1 MRNHILRLICY
12 GRYCLLVAGPTG
24 TDGTVTDVK
33 MNFLVAGDDHNESD
47 DCEEGSDIF
56 YSESRVQL
64 WPIPVQW
71 SSGGLTSLFLEMVV
85 VVCEGW

>member
-47 DCEEGSDIF
+47 DCEEGSGADIF
-56 YSESRVQL
+56 YSGSRVQ
-64 WPIPVQW
+64 
-71 SSGGLTSLFLEMVV
+71 
-85 VVCEGW
+85 